1 MTIFGGWGQDKPIN
15 DDEIKR
21 VAISAAA
28 SGDNTLIAAV
38 AGLKIKV
45 LGLVM
50 FAGGAVATRFESNAG
65 GTALTGVITLSAAGV
80 GLGNDSLILP
90 MAPPGY
96 HWFETVAGQLLNL
109 ELGGAVQVSG
119 FLVYQLSA

>member
-1 MTIFGGWGQDKPIN
+1 MTIHAGWGMDLPIN

-21 VAISAAA
+21 AAISVAA
-28 SGDNTLIAAV
+28 SGDNTLVAAV
-38 AGLKIKV
+38 SGLKIKV

-50 FAGGAVATRFESNAG
+50 YAAGDVLARLESAAG
-65 GTALTGVITLSAAGV
+65 GTALTGVIRMAGAGV
-80 GLGNDSLILP
+80 GLGNDSIILP

-96 HWFETVAGQLLNL
+96 HWVETVAGQLLNL

-119 FLVYQLSA
+119 FIVYQLSA